1 MDREN
6 TVHKTVHN
14 GGNSMGKLTVQ
25 TLKTLT
31 KPGMYADGDTLF
43 FRIAPGGSRQW
54 VQRSVIRGRRTN
66 RGLGSYPLVTLAK
79 ARVKAFE
86 NRQLARQG
94 EDPVI
99 VRKRE
104 QEPPTFG
111 EAVEAVIALNQGRWK
126 DGGRTAEQWRNS
138 MRDYVFPSMEHI
150 RVSDIISR
158 DVMKVLGPIWTKK
171 PGMADKIKVR
181 ISMTLDWSI
190 SQNYRETNPVMALS
204 KTLKRDDR
212 NKRHF
217 KSVPYQD
224 VRGVIET
231 IKQSK
236 AYPSTVACFHFLVLT
251 ATRSGEARG
260 MMWRECDIEAGLWTV
275 PAIRM
280 KAGQE
285 FRVPLSSQA
294 VEILTAQR
302 ARKNSSAFVFPSLRR
317 KMLSDNTL
325 SKLLRDNRIDAH
337 PHGFRASFRKWAE
350 ECGQA
355 PFAVAEKA
363 LSHTVGDS
371 VVQAY
376 LYGTDLFELRR
387 GLMERWGAYLTFGSK

>member
-1 MDREN
+1 
-6 TVHKTVHN
+6 
-14 GGNSMGKLTVQ
+14 MGKLTVQ
-25 TLKTLT
+25 TLKTLH
-31 KPGMYADGDTLF
+31 KPGMYSDGGTLF

-54 VQRSVIRGRRTN
+54 VQRAVIRRKRTN
-66 RGLGSYPLVTLAK
+66 RGLGAYPLVTLAK

-104 QEPPTFG
+104 HQPPTFG
-111 EAVEAVIALNQGRWK
+111 EAVEQVIVLNQGRWK

-158 DVMKVLGPIWTKK
+158 DVMKVLGPIWQKK

-181 ISMTLDWSI
+181 ISMVLDWAI
-190 SQNYRETNPVMALS
+190 AQNYRETNPVMALS

-224 VRGVIET
+224 VQGVIET
-231 IKQSK
+231 IKGSK
-236 AYPSTVACFHFLVLT
+236 AYPSTIACFHFLVLT

-260 MMWRECDIEAGLWTV
+260 MMWEECDLAAATWTI

-280 KAGQE
+280 KAGEE
-285 FRVPLSSQA
+285 FRIPLSTQA
-294 VEILTAQR
+294 VAILTAQK
-302 ARKNSSAFVFPSLRR
+302 ARTTSAYVFQSLRR

-325 SKLLRDNRIDAH
+325 SKLLRDNQINAH
-337 PHGFRASFRKWAE
+337 PHGFRASFR
-350 ECGQA
+350 
-355 PFAVAEKA
+355 
-363 LSHTVGDS
+363 
-371 VVQAY
+371 
-376 LYGTDLFELRR
+376 
-387 GLMERWGAYLTFGSK
+387 RWGRGMRAGSFCCG